1 MSIKVLLSLFF
12 ISMTAIGA
20 TSAKATVTASTIKV
34 AHQFTESSEGK
45 SNLISWNQSSRGGIT
60 EYIRNTK
67 DEKERSRGTTT
78 TLFWE
83 LKSPNKT
90 LAVSVKDKMA
100 SIKIVTD
107 GKEMVKTQSLSNFKF
122 TYPPSFYLSNFVKS
136 NKKKT
141 TVWVVNKAE
150 NNLRKMIFT
159 KKSKE
164 TITINGKEEI
174 ALKIE
179 MKPPGVAGIVW
190 KAYYWVNPSNGQFIK
205 YVGKK
210 GPPGTPDYT
219 IIKTN

>member
-1 MSIKVLLSLFF
+1 MGIKVILSLFF

-20 TSAKATVTASTIKV
+20 TSAKATVTASTAKV
-34 AHQFTESSEGK
+34 VHQFTESSEGN
-45 SNLISWNQSSRGGIT
+45 SEIISWNQSSSDSIT
-60 EYIRNTK
+60 KYIRNTIN
-67 DEKERSRGTTT
+67 ETERSQGTTT
-78 TLFWE
+78 TSFWE

-90 LAVSVKDKMA
+90 LSISVKDKIA
-100 SIKIVTD
+100 TIKVVTD
-107 GKEMVKTQSLSNFKF
+107 GKEVIKTQSLSNFKL
-122 TYPPSFYLSNFVKS
+122 TYPPSFYLSSFVKS

-164 TITINGKEEI
+164 TVTINGKEEI

-190 KAYYWVNPSNGQFIK
+190 KAYYCVNPSNGKFIK

-210 GPPGTPDYT
+210 GPPGTPDFT
-219 IIKTN
+219 IIKIK